1 MARFGGAHVWEV
13 DRWEGVTVAVAMLVR
28 LQVRMPGKIDVERR
42 VQEIDDKILEV
53 FGADETAP
61 VGIAIRATERSGKQ
75 IAANL
80 ILDAAVDCP
89 AQFERS
95 KEERPRRT
103 IADFDTPRGGITN

>member
-1 MARFGGAHVWEV
+1 MLEV
-13 DRWEGVTVAVAMLVR
+13 DRWEGVTVAVAVLVR
-28 LQVRMPGKIDVERR
+28 LEDFRMPGKIDVERW
-42 VQEIDDKILEV
+42 VQQIDDKILPV

-61 VGIAIRATERSGKQ
+61 VVIAIRATERSGKQ

-103 IADFDTPRGGITN
+103 IADYDAPRGDISN